1 MTDQSRLERLAYLL
15 WPGLEELPSSRRSV
29 GVGNVISVLFTT
41 PIAAYG
47 LIWLIRVTD
56 ISLFLT
62 NWPLI
67 LILSA
72 MLAILWRLPYFL
84 ILELG
89 AEPYASSQGSLAGIV
104 GWIAVF
110 ILGPSV
116 LWLMVLAETIDFA
129 LKISRSASQSQ
140 SLNLLRDYSA
150 QLAGRATVPLIALS
164 FYQRLGGE
172 FPLPELELAT
182 VALALFALLVNLAGT
197 FLIYAALVAYH
208 SWLQPS
214 FESSAGM
221 RSFLRFFAYSI
232 SITHLAH
239 PLSILGA
246 SLYVQQGPAGFTLFM
261 GGLLLAAVVA
271 RRLSLAAES
280 SRQQSHLLSELEN
293 LGRAIIL
300 APGREENLSE
310 ILGDHLTKMF
320 PAGNLAI
327 WTVPDRPLHKHP
339 EGWEPEYSLIN
350 PWLLKQ
356 QGVKHFLARDSLPW
370 AAGEHNPLI
379 IAPVLEIEQ
388 EKPYGG
394 ILLELHTGAEAWD
407 RSSLQRI
414 STGVQSLAA
423 LISSAL
429 HQDRAIAELQEFQRV
444 SQQLEDAAKIQAS
457 FLDYELPR
465 IPGWQ
470 LSVALQPAGQISGD
484 FFDVFL
490 LDNGR
495 IGIIIADVMDKGVG
509 AALYMALSRT
519 LLRTYASETNGDPE
533 LVFFATNQRILADT
547 NAEMFV
553 TAFYGVLDPS
563 TSMLTYCNAG
573 HNPPLLLRSE
583 ESIVTRELIRT
594 GIPIGINEGATW
606 SPVSLQMQA
615 GDLLILYTDGI
626 PDAQNSSNKL
636 LTLTPI
642 IEVAKQKLGRSA
654 EEVQAAIL
662 DTVSDF
668 VGGARQYDDITI
680 MVLSQDASDASSS

>member
-1 MTDQSRLERLAYLL
+1 
-15 WPGLEELPSSRRSV
+15 
-29 GVGNVISVLFTT
+29 
-41 PIAAYG
+41 
-47 LIWLIRVTD
+47 
-56 ISLFLT
+56 
-62 NWPLI
+62 
-67 LILSA
+67 
-72 MLAILWRLPYFL
+72 
-84 ILELG
+84 
-89 AEPYASSQGSLAGIV
+89 
-104 GWIAVF
+104 
-110 ILGPSV
+110 
-116 LWLMVLAETIDFA
+116 
-129 LKISRSASQSQ
+129 
-140 SLNLLRDYSA
+140 
-150 QLAGRATVPLIALS
+150 
-164 FYQRLGGE
+164 
-172 FPLPELELAT
+172 
-182 VALALFALLVNLAGT
+182 
-197 FLIYAALVAYH
+197 
-208 SWLQPS
+208 
-214 FESSAGM
+214 
-221 RSFLRFFAYSI
+221 
-232 SITHLAH
+232 
-239 PLSILGA
+239 
-246 SLYVQQGPAGFTLFM
+246 
-261 GGLLLAAVVA
+261 
-271 RRLSLAAES
+271 
-280 SRQQSHLLSELEN
+280 
-293 LGRAIIL
+293 
-300 APGREENLSE
+300 
-310 ILGDHLTKMF
+310 
-320 PAGNLAI
+320 
-327 WTVPDRPLHKHP
+327 
-339 EGWEPEYSLIN
+339 
-350 PWLLKQ
+350 
-356 QGVKHFLARDSLPW
+356 
-370 AAGEHNPLI
+370 
-379 IAPVLEIEQ
+379 
-388 EKPYGG
+388 
-394 ILLELHTGAEAWD
+394 
-407 RSSLQRI
+407 LQRI